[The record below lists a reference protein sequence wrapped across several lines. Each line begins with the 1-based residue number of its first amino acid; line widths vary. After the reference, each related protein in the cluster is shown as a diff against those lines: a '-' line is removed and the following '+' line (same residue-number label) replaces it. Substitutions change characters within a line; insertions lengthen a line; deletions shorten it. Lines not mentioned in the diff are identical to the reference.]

1 MNGKPVCI
9 TDSYN
14 RAGIIIAYLYG
25 YDVEIN
31 DGKIKNYSI
40 KSSKNREV
48 NVMLNKKQLQL
59 KIKVHKYSYEHQRSG
74 KEQAKYNMKL
84 IESMLKQENF
94 DNLAEILAVHNYPQA
109 FHILEYL

>member
-1 MNGKPVCI
+1 
-9 TDSYN
+9 
-14 RAGIIIAYLYG
+14 
-25 YDVEIN
+25 
-31 DGKIKNYSI
+31 
-40 KSSKNREV
+40 
-48 NVMLNKKQLQL
+48 MLNKKQLQL
-59 KIKVHKYSYEHQRSG
+59 KIKVHKYSYEHRRSG